1 MPTTGALTPTSYAVL
16 GLLAIKPYTTY
27 ELAKQMDRTLNRFW
41 PRARSKLYE
50 EPKKLV
56 AHGLA
61 EADLGA
67 HGLRPRTV
75 YSITGPGRQALAEWL
90 TAESTPPVFES
101 EHILKVFYAEHG
113 STADV
118 LATLSRLRAWAHEL
132 TLHNVAVGSGY
143 LEGRGPHPERLAT
156 LVLTGRF
163 LDDYLEM
170 IDRWAAWASDV
181 ATTWPPEPGDAV
193 PDLAG
198 LEATLGQATAR
209 AQRWGTGQQAGA
221 GADESTAPTP

>member
-1 MPTTGALTPTSYAVL
+1 MSTTGALTPTSYAVL

-61 EADLGA
+61 EAAPGA
-67 HGLRPRTV
+67 QGRRPRTV
-75 YSITGPGRQALAEWL
+75 YSITESGRQALAEWL

-118 LATLSRLRAWAHEL
+118 LTTLDQLRAWAHEL
-132 TLHNVAVGSGY
+132 TVHNVDVGSGY

-170 IDRWAAWASDV
+170 IDRWAAWAGEV
-181 ATTWPPEPGDAV
+181 AATWPPDPRDAV
-193 PDLAG
+193 PDLTA
-198 LEATLGQATAR
+198 LEATLAQATAR
-209 AQRWGTGQQAGA
+209 AQRWGTGRQAGA
-221 GADESTAPTP
+221 GQDESSVPAP